1 MGKRI
6 VIDVMDDGSLFI
18 GEDPEGPQLM
28 EEDEAMAEAEDQGM
42 MDGEAEKPESEIEIN
57 VGGEGEMGKEEEP
70 MTEPVNGER
79 ELIMK
84 LREMIANA
92 TAGMDEEGDKAFEA
106 GYRRM
111 RGGNA

>member
-28 EEDEAMAEAEDQGM
+28 EEEEAMAEAEDQGM
-42 MDGEAEKPESEIEIN
+42 MDGEAEKPEIEIE
-57 VGGEGEMGKEEEP
+57 VEGAEAEMEEEP
-70 MTEPVNGER
+70 MTEPVANER
-79 ELIMK
+79 ELMMK

-92 TAGMDEEGDKAFEA
+92 TAGMEAEGDEAFEA
-106 GYRRM
+106 GYKGM
-111 RGGNA
+111 RG

>member
-28 EEDEAMAEAEDQGM
+28 EEEEAMGEAEDQGM
-42 MDGEAEKPESEIEIN
+42 MDGEAEKPEME
-57 VGGEGEMGKEEEP
+57 EGEEMEEEP
-70 MTEPVNGER
+70 QTEPVADER
-79 ELIMK
+79 ELMMR

-92 TAGMDEEGDKAFEA
+92 TADEEGDKAFEA
-106 GYRRM
+106 GFKGM
-111 RGGNA
+111 R